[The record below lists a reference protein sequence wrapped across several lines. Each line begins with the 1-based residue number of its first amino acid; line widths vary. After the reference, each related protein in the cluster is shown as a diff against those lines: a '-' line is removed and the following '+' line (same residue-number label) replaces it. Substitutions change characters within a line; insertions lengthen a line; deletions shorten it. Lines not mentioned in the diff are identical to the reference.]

1 MVLSFT
7 NGNVT
12 TDGTEQSL
20 WNITADKHFAGWV
33 FLNNMGANEVISV
46 RIYVQDTDNSGA
58 LKKYIDTSIS
68 GSQGTPAFFIPYVP
82 TKQHKVT
89 VQLTAGS
96 NVAVYWQ
103 RAEA

>member
-20 WNITADKHFAGWV
+20 WNITADKHFAGWI
-33 FLNNMGANEVISV
+33 FLNNMGVNEVISV
-46 RIYVQDTDNSGA
+46 RIYVQDENDSA
-58 LKKYIDTSIS
+58 SLKKYIDTSIS

-82 TKQHKVT
+82 SKQHKVT
-89 VQLTAGS
+89 VQLTSGS
-96 NVAVYWQ
+96 NIVLYWQ

>member
-12 TDGTEQSL
+12 TNGTEQTV
-20 WNITADKHFAGWV
+20 WNITADKHFAGWL

-46 RIYVQDTDNSGA
+46 RIYVQDENNSA
-58 LKKYIDTSIS
+58 TLKKYIDTSIS

>member
-68 GSQGTPAFFIPYVP
+68 GAQGTPAFFIPYVP
-82 TKQHKVT
+82 TKQHRVT

-96 NVAVYWQ
+96 NITLYWQ

>member
-12 TDGTEQSL
+12 TNGTEQTV
-20 WNITADKHFAGWV
+20 WNITADKHFAGWL
-33 FLNNMGANEVISV
+33 FLNNMGANEVIS
-46 RIYVQDTDNSGA
+46 
-58 LKKYIDTSIS
+58 
-68 GSQGTPAFFIPYVP
+68 
-82 TKQHKVT
+82 

>member
-33 FLNNMGANEVISV
+33 FLNNMGVNEVISV
-46 RIYVQDTDNSGA
+46 RIYVQDENNSA
-58 LKKYIDTSIS
+58 TLKKYIDTSIS
-68 GSQGTPAFFIPYVP
+68 GSQGTPAFFIHYVP
-82 TKQHKVT
+82 SKQHKVT

-96 NVAVYWQ
+96 NVVLYWQ

>member
-33 FLNNMGANEVISV
+33 FLNNMSANEVISV
-46 RIYVQDTDNSGA
+46 RIYVQDENNSA
-58 LKKYIDTSIS
+58 TLKKYIDTSIS
-68 GSQGTPAFFIPYVP
+68 GSQRTPAFFIPYVP

-96 NVAVYWQ
+96 NIVLYWQ
-103 RAEA
+103 RAQA

>member
-12 TDGTEQSL
+12 TNGTEQTV
-20 WNITADKHFAGWV
+20 WNITADKHFAGWL

>member
-12 TDGTEQSL
+12 TNGTEQTV
-20 WNITADKHFAGWV
+20 WNITADKHFAGWL

-68 GSQGTPAFFIPYVP
+68 GAQGTPAFFIPYVP

-96 NVAVYWQ
+96 NIAVYWQ
-103 RAEA
+103 RAES

>member
-12 TDGTEQSL
+12 TNGTEQIV
-20 WNITADKHFAGWV
+20 WNITADKHFAGWL

>member
-12 TDGTEQSL
+12 TNGTEQTV
-20 WNITADKHFAGWV
+20 WNITADKHFAGWL

-68 GSQGTPAFFIPYVP
+68 GAQGTPAFFIPYVP

-89 VQLTAGS
+89 VHLTAGS
-96 NVAVYWQ
+96 NIAEYWK

>member
-20 WNITADKHFAGWV
+20 WNITADKHFAGWI
-33 FLNNMGANEVISV
+33 FLNNMGVNEVISV
-46 RIYVQDTDNSGA
+46 RIYVQDENDSA
-58 LKKYIDTSIS
+58 SLKKYIDTSIS

-82 TKQHKVT
+82 SKQHKVT

-96 NVAVYWQ
+96 NVVLYWQ

>member
-20 WNITADKHFAGWV
+20 WNITADKHFAGWI
-33 FLNNMGANEVISV
+33 FLNNMGVNEVISV
-46 RIYVQDTDNSGA
+46 RIYVQDENDSA
-58 LKKYIDTSIS
+58 SLKKYIDTSIS

-82 TKQHKVT
+82 SKQHKVT

-96 NVAVYWQ
+96 NIVLYWQ

>member
-20 WNITADKHFAGWV
+20 WNITADKPFAGWI

-46 RIYVQDTDNSGA
+46 RIYVQDENNSA
-58 LKKYIDTSIS
+58 TLKKYIDTSIS

-82 TKQHKVT
+82 SKQHKVT

-96 NVAVYWQ
+96 NVVLYWQ

>member
-12 TDGTEQSL
+12 TNGTEQTV
-20 WNITADKHFAGWV
+20 WNITADKHFAGWL

-68 GSQGTPAFFIPYVP
+68 GAQGTPAFFIPYVP
-82 TKQHKVT
+82 TKQHRVT

>member
-12 TDGTEQSL
+12 TDGTEQTV
-20 WNITADKHFAGWV
+20 WNITADKHFAGWL
-33 FLNNMGANEVISV
+33 FLNNMGAIEVISV

>member
-46 RIYVQDTDNSGA
+46 RIYVQDENNSAA

-68 GSQGTPAFFIPYVP
+68 GAQGTPAFFIPCVP

-96 NVAVYWQ
+96 NIVLYWQ
-103 RAEA
+103 RAQA